1 MTGQTVFDRMMNEV
15 INSPARPSFAPIVK
29 ITQEQFDEWQK
40 QASFDIMKGLRY
52 GQSFCNHFG
61 ITDNILYYEFSW
73 LNAEEYIRRAY
84 IDSTK

>member
-1 MTGQTVFDRMMNEV
+1 MTGQFVFERMMNEV
-15 INSPARPSFAPIVK
+15 INSSARPPYAPNKK
-29 ITQEQFDEWQK
+29 ITEEQFGEWQK
-40 QASFDIMKGLRY
+40 QLQFDILKGLRT

-84 IDSTK
+84 IERS